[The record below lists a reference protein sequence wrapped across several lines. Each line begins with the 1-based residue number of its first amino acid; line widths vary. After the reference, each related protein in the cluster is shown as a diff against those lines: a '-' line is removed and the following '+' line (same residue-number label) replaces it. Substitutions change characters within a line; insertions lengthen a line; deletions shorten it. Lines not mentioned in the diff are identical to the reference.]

1 MAATHTDEPRWL
13 NDEEMEL
20 WRLILRGDWRI
31 DRSIDEALQ
40 QGEGITVAE
49 FSVLVVL
56 TESEEPAVR
65 LKEIC
70 RKLEWD
76 RSRTSHQIT
85 RMERR
90 GLIVKEKSECDAR
103 GVEVRVTEEGRRRI
117 EAAAPGHVEVVR
129 QLIFDHITEEE
140 KAALKSFYTK
150 VLAVKVDNV
159 KDFQS
164 GC

>member
-1 MAATHTDEPRWL
+1 MAASHTDEPRWL
-13 NDEEMEL
+13 TEKEMEL

-31 DRSIDEALQ
+31 DRTIDETLQ
-40 QGEGITVAE
+40 RGEGLTDAE

-56 TESEEPAVR
+56 TEAEEPAVR

-70 RKLEWD
+70 RQLEWD

-90 GLIVKEKSECDAR
+90 GLVIKEKSECDAR
-103 GVEVRVTEEGRRRI
+103 GVQVRVTEEGRRRI

-129 QLIFDHITEEE
+129 NLVFDHITEEE
-140 KAALKSFYTK
+140 FAALKSFYTK
-150 VLAVKVDNV
+150 VLAVKIDNV
-159 KDFQS
+159 QDFQS